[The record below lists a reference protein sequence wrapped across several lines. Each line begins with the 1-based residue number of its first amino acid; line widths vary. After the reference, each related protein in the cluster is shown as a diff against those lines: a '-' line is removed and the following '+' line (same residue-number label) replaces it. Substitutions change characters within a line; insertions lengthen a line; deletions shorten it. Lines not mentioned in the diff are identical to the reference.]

1 MISIIDAFFAA
12 HMPDAM
18 VLAGVLMANG
28 LFVTHL
34 ACGDSPIRRF
44 LCQFGF
50 FVGFTT
56 LLLIA
61 GVNPS
66 GPTPVM
72 AHSIRYVSTGL
83 FKIVWWLAAASL
95 LTGFFRAALVFKR
108 QPRETRFLQDVIAGV
123 IYIGAVLAIIANV
136 FNMPVSGLLAASGVI
151 AIVLGLALQS
161 TLGDVFSG
169 VVLNLAKPYHP
180 GDWIILDGG
189 LQGRVVETNW
199 RATQLLTLDNDLAIV
214 PNSVIAK
221 ARIVNASTQIRAHGV
236 TVVLRL
242 DPGVAPARGRA
253 MLAMALLNSNRI
265 LRVPPP
271 EVTVRSLDAMAL
283 ECEIR
288 FFVTS
293 IEQGNEAKSELF
305 EMIFRHAVAGGIR
318 LAAPASSSIL
328 LPAQAARPDSS
339 ETPRLLL
346 EHLPIFAPLS
356 GAERVALAR
365 GMKQRSY
372 ASGDILVAQ
381 GTVAHALFILASGV
395 LSAYQGTGT
404 KATEVLRLAPGD
416 CFGQASILTGAATG
430 FEVRAVTAAVV
441 YEIAKAD
448 LAPILKERPAIAQE
462 LGQILARREAAGE
475 ARMEQGAGPD
485 LPSDR
490 LAARLAER
498 VRSFFGLV

>member
-1 MISIIDAFFAA
+1 MAPFLAA
-12 HMPDAM
+12 YTPDPM
-18 VLAGVLMANG
+18 VLAGLLLVAG
-28 LFVTHL
+28 FFTAHL
-34 ACGDSPIRRF
+34 GFGDRPIWRF

-66 GPTPVM
+66 DPTPAM
-72 AHSIRYVSTGL
+72 AHSIRYVMSGV

-95 LTGFFRAALVFKR
+95 LTAFFRAALVFKR
-108 QPRETRFLQDVIAGV
+108 QPRETRFLQDVISGA

-169 VVLNLAKPYHP
+169 VVLNLGKPYHP
-180 GDWIILDGG
+180 GDWITLDGG

-199 RATQLLTLDNDLAIV
+199 RATQLLTLDNDLAFV

-221 ARIVNASTQIRAHGV
+221 ARLVNASTNIRAHGV
-236 TVVLRL
+236 TIAVRL
-242 DPGVAPARGRA
+242 DPSVAPARCRA
-253 MLAMALLNSNRI
+253 MLNMALLNSNRI
-265 LRVPPP
+265 LRIPPSQ
-271 EVTVRSLDAMAL
+271 VTVSSLDAMAL
-283 ECEIR
+283 ECEVR
-288 FFVTS
+288 FFVAS
-293 IEQGNEAKSELF
+293 IELGNDAKSELF
-305 EMIFRHAVAGGIR
+305 EMIFRHAAATGIR
-318 LAAPASSSIL
+318 LAAPSSSSIL
-328 LPAQAARPDSS
+328 LPLRAARPDISDV
-339 ETPRLLL
+339 PLLLL

-356 GAERVALAR
+356 DSERVALAQ
-365 GMKQRSY
+365 GMKQRTY
-372 ASGDILVAQ
+372 AAGDILVAQ
-381 GTVAHALFILASGV
+381 GSIAHALFILTSGV
-395 LSAYQGTGT
+395 LSAHQGVGS
-404 KATEVLRLAPGD
+404 KATEILRLAPGD

-430 FEVRAVTAAVV
+430 FEVRAVTAATV
-441 YEIAKAD
+441 YEIAKTD
-448 LAPILKERPAIAQE
+448 IAPILKERPAIAAE

-475 ARMEQGAGPD
+475 ARMEQDAGPD
-485 LPSDR
+485 VLSDP

>member
-1 MISIIDAFFAA
+1 MAA
-12 HMPDAM
+12 LLAAYTPDPM
-18 VLAGVLMANG
+18 LLAGLLLVAG
-28 LFVTHL
+28 FFVTHFGF
-34 ACGDSPIRRF
+34 GDSPVRRF
-44 LCQFGF
+44 LSQFGF

-66 GPTPVM
+66 DPTPTT
-72 AHSIRYVSTGL
+72 AHSIRYVLTGV

-108 QPRETRFLQDVIAGV
+108 QPRETRFLQDLIAGA

-180 GDWIILDGG
+180 GDWITLDGG

-236 TVVLRL
+236 TIAVRL
-242 DPGVAPARGRA
+242 DPGVAPGRGRA

-265 LRVPPP
+265 LRIPPP
-271 EVTVRSLDAMAL
+271 QVTVQSLDATAL
-283 ECEIR
+283 ECEVR

-305 EMIFRHAVAGGIR
+305 DMIFRHAAAAGIR
-318 LAAPASSSIL
+318 LAAPASSSIM
-328 LPAQAARPDSS
+328 LPEQAARPDNS

-356 GAERVALAR
+356 AAERVALAQ
-365 GMKQRSY
+365 GMKQRTY
-372 ASGDILVAQ
+372 AAGDVLVAQ
-381 GTVAHALFILASGV
+381 GTIAHALFILASGV
-395 LSAYQGTGT
+395 LSAYQGVGT

-448 LAPILKERPAIAQE
+448 IAPILKERPAIAQE

-475 ARMEQGAGPD
+475 ARMEQDAEPD

-498 VRSFFGLV
+498 VRSFFGLL

>member
-1 MISIIDAFFAA
+1 MAA
-12 HMPDAM
+12 LLAAYLPDPM
-18 VLAGVLMANG
+18 VLAGFFLVAG
-28 LFVTHL
+28 FFVTHFGF
-34 ACGDSPIRRF
+34 GDRPVRRF

-50 FVGFTT
+50 FAGFTT
-56 LLLIA
+56 LLLVA

-66 GPTPVM
+66 DPTPM
-72 AHSIRYVSTGL
+72 TAHSIRYVLTGV
-83 FKIVWWLAAASL
+83 FKIIWWLAAASL

-108 QPRETRFLQDVIAGV
+108 QPRETRFLQDLIAGV
-123 IYIGAVLAIIANV
+123 IYVGAVLAIIANV

-180 GDWIILDGG
+180 GDWITLDGG

-221 ARIVNASTQIRAHGV
+221 ARIVNASIQIRAHGV
-236 TVVLRL
+236 TITVRL
-242 DPGVAPARGRA
+242 DPGVAPARSRA
-253 MLAMALLNSNRI
+253 MLGMALLNSNRI

-271 EVTVRSLDAMAL
+271 QVTVLSLDATAL
-283 ECEIR
+283 ECEVR
-288 FFVTS
+288 FFVAS

-305 EMIFRHAVAGGIR
+305 EMIFRHAAAAGIR
-318 LAAPASSSIL
+318 MAGPASSSIL
-328 LPAQAARPDSS
+328 LPEQAALPDSS
-339 ETPRLLL
+339 EIPRLLL

-356 GAERVALAR
+356 AAERIALSQ
-365 GMKQRSY
+365 GMKRRTY
-372 ASGDILVAQ
+372 AAGDILVAQ
-381 GTVAHALFILASGV
+381 GTIAHALFILTSGV
-395 LSAYQGTGT
+395 LSAYQGVGT
-404 KATEVLRLAPGD
+404 NATEVFRLAPGD

-430 FEVRAVTAAVV
+430 FEIRAVTAAVV

-475 ARMEQGAGPD
+475 ARMEQDAGPE
-485 LPSDR
+485 LPNDR

-498 VRSFFGLV
+498 VRSFFGLT